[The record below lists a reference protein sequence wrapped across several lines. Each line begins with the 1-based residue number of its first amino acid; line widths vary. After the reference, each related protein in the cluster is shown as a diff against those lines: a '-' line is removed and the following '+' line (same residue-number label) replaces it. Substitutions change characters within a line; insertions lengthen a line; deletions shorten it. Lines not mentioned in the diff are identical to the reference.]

1 MVLIKHNDLHYKFLL
16 CYMSLAHMHT
26 HKGHFQDKKELKRD
40 TNVFTSMS
48 DISKAT
54 FNVDSVLANELCVPI
69 KQNLL

>member
-1 MVLIKHNDLHYKFLL
+1 
-16 CYMSLAHMHT
+16 MSLAHMHT